1 MAITSLVQHIAEA
14 LVDHPTEVDV
24 RELTRGDTLVIEVR
38 VHPDD
43 RGKVIGRQGQTARAL
58 RTVVGVLA
66 ARASH
71 RVILT
76 VVED

>member
-1 MAITSLVQHIAEA
+1 MAIAQLVQHIAEA
-14 LVDHPTEVDV
+14 LVDHTSEVEV
-24 RELTRGDTLVIEVR
+24 REVQHGETTVLELR

-66 ARASH
+66 TRASR
-71 RVILT
+71 RVVLNI
-76 VVED
+76 VED